1 MQRAAKQ
8 AMKTGKPLL
17 GDVFVMKDE
26 GSSAKYVQAVGAG
39 GTKNANESGST
50 SLTAQ
55 GGADTIHARNGNE
68 APSSLR
74 AEQWIG
80 CSFEQ
85 AAQKLRTGSTREAV
99 YPLFVGGIGS
109 GHILAAL
116 GILPSADQ
124 KPAHPCY
131 FHASQAKSDIDRH
144 GQGKITLIM
153 TSHPE
158 LASRTMY
165 CDGYTGPLDDLRVSI
180 AQSYYGMMSEKF
192 DFVVLREMPRLLD
205 AKKPVNGGPPAASP
219 TSPTEAGTNT
229 GPVEM
234 DLSEYVLQRCLRTR
248 TGRALRLEEEEE
260 LRRVVFGLPAF
271 VAAGKVLRPSQYAK
285 RLPRVDLLAKSSFC
299 AAKASSTAVVLRGA
313 APSSASVSVSVSKDS
328 LVKIPG
334 SAHDDAD
341 EGNLQS
347 FPGGGEHEDENE
359 SESFENCHTTA
370 GDDDHII
377 LADDHGQKNH
387 GSCIKSCVE
396 EAENSC
402 SSAALYHDALVAPE
416 EGTGTGNKTNTVVL
430 EHEQEDQDRHD
441 AVSALSDFPSN
452 LDSFSIYLAES
463 VAGTVVTV
471 GGARAMN
478 VAEAA
483 RESRN
488 NSYRS
493 HSKSISSGEEQ
504 PGSSR
509 SSGGQRQLASSTKE
523 RAGSKESSGA
533 SSSSGSALYSD
544 PQSRPFARKLDSAP
558 STQKI
563 QKIGNADTIT
573 TAYCQAA
580 AAKRYSLSAS
590 PPPAPENLGS
600 LAINAPPPQ
609 SHPTLLEKNP
619 GSLPPSTTTTPYQ
632 KALFSKKKKLLLVSS
647 RSERIF
653 PVNFKEAR
661 TGSKTSTANQSSSGQ
676 LPQSAD
682 GLCGTQPDPRLNP
695 AVQPADCGVIY
706 PPSEQALLRG
716 ATSAFTTAQLPVA
729 DDVDSDRDSKMKET
743 RKSTSKKMARRSHHK
758 KESAAGADHGD
769 TGYFG
774 NCNSGSS
781 SSSSFF
787 SRAEASSSVNPEVDR
802 DEDAIP
808 SDHSVSA
815 VAERKGKQ
823 RKKSK
828 SKKRAKNSKS
838 ASAAAALDEVGED
851 GGDPRKKT
859 KTTTPTKKTKKNR
872 SSRAARQTKQDQE
885 YHDHEDLNKTKVLG
899 TPVDPRQAI
908 HPAVDRESESNKTP
922 KTDAPA
928 SVSPNKKKSRLSRLI
943 ASISPRKKKL
953 QNHVSDCSTAL
964 PGGGKIAAVGS
975 VNNPSAAE
983 SSSGGGSRSQ
993 QEVPDSRSCSKSGS
1007 TSTDGNTQ
1015 EDSARVSSTGPS
1027 PTSPYQ
1033 TTHGTGAAFAE
1044 KPAILIKEN
1053 TSWWDDTIAAADQLQ
1068 GTPVFHPPADVERAE
1083 SASHREAHKDAQKG
1097 KGQECSVM

>member
-285 RLPRVDLLAKSSFC
+285 RLPRVDM
-299 AAKASSTAVVLRGA
+299 VG
-313 APSSASVSVSVSKDS
+313 
-328 LVKIPG
+328 PG
-334 SAHDDAD
+334 
-341 EGNLQS
+341 
-347 FPGGGEHEDENE
+347 
-359 SESFENCHTTA
+359 
-370 GDDDHII
+370 
-377 LADDHGQKNH
+377 DDHGQKNH

-573 TAYCQAA
+573 TARRCFRR
-580 AAKRYSLSAS
+580 RYFL
-590 PPPAPENLGS
+590 
-600 LAINAPPPQ
+600 
-609 SHPTLLEKNP
+609 
-619 GSLPPSTTTTPYQ
+619 
-632 KALFSKKKKLLLVSS
+632 
-647 RSERIF
+647 
-653 PVNFKEAR
+653 
-661 TGSKTSTANQSSSGQ
+661 
-676 LPQSAD
+676 
-682 GLCGTQPDPRLNP
+682 
-695 AVQPADCGVIY
+695 
-706 PPSEQALLRG
+706 
-716 ATSAFTTAQLPVA
+716 
-729 DDVDSDRDSKMKET
+729 
-743 RKSTSKKMARRSHHK
+743 
-758 KESAAGADHGD
+758 
-769 TGYFG
+769 
-774 NCNSGSS
+774 
-781 SSSSFF
+781 
-787 SRAEASSSVNPEVDR
+787 
-802 DEDAIP
+802 
-808 SDHSVSA
+808 
-815 VAERKGKQ
+815 
-823 RKKSK
+823 
-828 SKKRAKNSKS
+828 
-838 ASAAAALDEVGED
+838 
-851 GGDPRKKT
+851 
-859 KTTTPTKKTKKNR
+859 
-872 SSRAARQTKQDQE
+872 
-885 YHDHEDLNKTKVLG
+885 
-899 TPVDPRQAI
+899 
-908 HPAVDRESESNKTP
+908 
-922 KTDAPA
+922 
-928 SVSPNKKKSRLSRLI
+928 
-943 ASISPRKKKL
+943 
-953 QNHVSDCSTAL
+953 
-964 PGGGKIAAVGS
+964 
-975 VNNPSAAE
+975 
-983 SSSGGGSRSQ
+983 
-993 QEVPDSRSCSKSGS
+993 
-1007 TSTDGNTQ
+1007 
-1015 EDSARVSSTGPS
+1015 
-1027 PTSPYQ
+1027 
-1033 TTHGTGAAFAE
+1033 
-1044 KPAILIKEN
+1044 
-1053 TSWWDDTIAAADQLQ
+1053 
-1068 GTPVFHPPADVERAE
+1068 
-1083 SASHREAHKDAQKG
+1083 
-1097 KGQECSVM
+1097 